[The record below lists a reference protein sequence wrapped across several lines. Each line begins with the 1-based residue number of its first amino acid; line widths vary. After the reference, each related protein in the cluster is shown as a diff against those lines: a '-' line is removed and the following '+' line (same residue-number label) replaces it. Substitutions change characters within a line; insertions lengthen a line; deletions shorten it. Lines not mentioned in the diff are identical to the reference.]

1 MDEVLADFIR
11 VELDS
16 KELTKDKNFAVKD
29 GSIIVTLIPEFVG
42 ICRLEN
48 ILLKL
53 RHRAE

>member
-29 GSIIVTLIPEFVG
+29 GSIIVTLLHKFVCWKTYIWNCVIEWNG
-42 ICRLEN
+42 CG
-48 ILLKL
+48 
-53 RHRAE
+53 